1 MSAPKIL
8 DPGLELTLRPMRY
21 PIFFDFYKKSI
32 RNTWTVEE
40 VDFSDDRRD
49 LRTQLSPGELHL
61 VERLVAFFATGDMI
75 VSNNVVL
82 NLYRHINSPEARLY
96 LSRQIFE
103 EAQHVEFYL
112 TLLDTYL
119 DDPERRSAAFR
130 AIDDVASIRRKGEF
144 CLKWMGSVDALGPLH
159 GRRERQAF
167 LLNLICF
174 AACIEGLFFFG
185 AFAYV
190 YYLRSRGLLNGLA
203 TGTNWVF
210 RDESMHIAFAFKVID
225 QIRTEEPELF
235 DAALQAQVE
244 AMIDE
249 ALACEIGFAQDVIGD
264 GIAGLPLADMIEYLR
279 CIADERLVAL
289 GMPRRFGARNPLS
302 FLVLQDAQ
310 ELTNFFE
317 RRVSSYQVGIGGNI
331 RFDQAF

>member
-1 MSAPKIL
+1 VQ
-8 DPGLELTLRPMRY
+8 EL
-21 PIFFDFYKKSI
+21 
-32 RNTWTVEE
+32 N
-40 VDFSDDRRD
+40 
-49 LRTQLSPGELHL
+49 QLS
-61 VERLVAFFATGDMI
+61 
-75 VSNNVVL
+75 
-82 NLYRHINSPEARLY
+82 
-96 LSRQIFE
+96 SR
-103 EAQHVEFYL
+103 A
-112 TLLDTYL
+112 
-119 DDPERRSAAFR
+119 ERR
-130 AIDDVASIRRKGEF
+130 
-144 CLKWMGSVDALGPLH
+144 
-159 GRRERQAF
+159 QF

-174 AACIEGLFFFG
+174 GACIEGLFFFG